1 MHNELSAE
9 FANMVLSRLLEFFE
23 AEIAQSSDAEVLEA
37 AADLRMNP
45 RMKGSAA
52 FGGITYPWGL
62 GRGKSFYGLSAEEF
76 AALQRRFRA
85 AQDDAEWPDL
95 WPDGAN
101 VSDWLALIRQL
112 REK

>member
-62 GRGKSFYGLSAEEF
+62 GRGQSFYGLSAEDF
-76 AALQRRFRA
+76 AALQRRFGA
-85 AQDDAEWPDL
+85 AEDDAEGPGL
-95 WPDGAN
+95 WPDSAS

>member
-9 FANMVLSRLLEFFE
+9 SASLVLSRLLEFFE
-23 AEIAQSSDAEVLEA
+23 SEIVQSSDAEVLAA

-62 GRGKSFYGLSAEEF
+62 GHGQAFYGLSAEDF
-76 AALQRRFRA
+76 AALQRRFGA
-85 AQDDAEWPDL
+85 HDDVAETDL
-95 WPDGAN
+95 WPDSASL
-101 VSDWLALIRQL
+101 SDWVALIRQL